1 MRAAVAVAALL
12 SVFCG
17 AAVAQFGPG
26 VLGVPS
32 VPIGPG
38 VSIPIGPAVG
48 QNGGG
53 GGGGACVQGQLDF
66 STDCNTVFYV
76 IGVT

>member
-1 MRAAVAVAALL
+1 MLVVL
-12 SVFCG
+12 SLAG
-17 AAVAQFGPG
+17 DGAVAQFGPG

-38 VSIPIGPAVG
+38 MSIPIGPAVG

-66 STDCNTVFYV
+66 STNCNTIFYV

>member
-1 MRAAVAVAALL
+1 MRAAIAVAALL

-17 AAVAQFGPG
+17 AAVAQVGPG

-38 VSIPIGPAVG
+38 VSIPIGPSVG
-48 QNGGG
+48 RGTGGG
-53 GGGGACVQGQLDF
+53 PAACVQGQLDF

-76 IGVT
+76 LGVT